1 VSDHRPIAYDGFEGE
16 VGRIFSTSTPSWPNR
31 PSAPADAPNVIVM
44 LVDDL
49 GFSDLGCY
57 GSEIR
62 TPNVDAL
69 AEKGVRFA
77 NFHVNPMCSPTRASL
92 LTGLNAHMAGVGFVA
107 HSDPGFPGY
116 AMELR
121 PDAVTIADAFRA
133 SGWATFALGKWHLCK
148 DSDLSDAGSK
158 HSWPLQ
164 AGFDRYY
171 GVLDGFTNLH
181 QPHRL
186 YQDNHVVEPDDYP
199 DDYYLSDDLTDKAI
213 EMVTRL
219 RSSHPTKPFFMYF
232 AHCAVHAP
240 LHAKDSDIERY
251 RGSYDSGWDEIRAQ
265 RFARQQ
271 DLGIVPPNAVLPDRP
286 TEPEHEV
293 RAWDDHSEDERLL
306 FARYKETYA
315 AMVDNIDQ
323 NLGRLRAHLEMLGEW
338 DNTIVLFTSDNGA
351 SREGQTMG
359 TAAYFRTLLGAARN
373 ADEDFHQA
381 DLAQIDQIGG
391 PQTMPHYP
399 RGWAMASN
407 TPFRLYK
414 VNAHHGGHQV
424 PMVLSWPDGNVE
436 PGIRHVYQHVTDV
449 MATLVELAGA
459 QIPDSRNGMVGPKPV
474 GESFTG
480 TIFDKN
486 ADSTHAEQYYE
497 SWGHRSFY
505 RDGWTATTCHPQT
518 VAFSDDRWELHD
530 LENDPSQTTDL
541 GDLHPER
548 LAELVEAWETAAWA
562 NQVFP
567 LDERSMLKETTRPP
581 SEKPMTAGLTL
592 YPGTP
597 TLERY
602 RSYQLIQYRSFGVR
616 VRVSYCAGDEGVLF
630 AHGDQGGGYS
640 MYIDDGQLV
649 AAHNG
654 YGQMAQL
661 LGGPVS
667 PGEHDFLFSVE
678 ALAGSRCNIALE
690 MDGQLVASAEDRP
703 LLMAMAPFQGIDIGI
718 DRRSPVVWD
727 LYRRRG
733 TFAYT
738 GTLRDVTWEPGPP
751 SPEEPTQF
759 ASLLREVYQKYE

>member
-1 VSDHRPIAYDGFEGE
+1 MSDPRPIAYDGFEGE
-16 VGRIFSTSTPSWPNR
+16 VGRIFSTSTPSWPMR
-31 PSAPADAPNVIVM
+31 PSAPAGAPNVIVM

-121 PDAVTIADAFRA
+121 PDAVTIADAFRE

-199 DDYYLSDDLTDKAI
+199 DDYYLSDDLTDKSI
-213 EMVTRL
+213 EMITRL

-240 LHAKDSDIERY
+240 LHAKDIDIERY

-265 RFARQQ
+265 RFARQK

-373 ADEDFHQA
+373 TDEDFHQA

-424 PMVLSWPDGNVE
+424 PMVLSWPAGKVE

-459 QIPDSRNGMVGPKPV
+459 QIPDSRNGVVGPKPV
-474 GESFTG
+474 GESFTRAL
-480 TIFDKN
+480 FDR
-486 ADSTHAEQYYE
+486 DTGSTHVEQYYE

-518 VAFSDDRWELHD
+518 VAFSDDHWELHD
-530 LENDPSQTTDL
+530 LDTDPSQTTDL

-581 SEKPMTAGLTL
+581 SEEPMTAGLTL

-602 RSYQLIQYRSFGVR
+602 RSYQLIQYKSFGVR
-616 VRVSYCAGDEGVLF
+616 ARLSYCAGDEGVLF

-640 MYIDDGQLV
+640 MYIDDGRLV

-733 TFAYT
+733 TFAYI